1 MNIKSF
7 VHVNECQ
14 CLLSI
19 ADAKKSTR
27 LEGLGIFWAYSS
39 NTWSSLNFPMIMH
52 FPISKGLFCLGVG
65 EGRNWVIGS
74 RSGEDWAGSNSQV
87 SIIHQKNFNC
97 SLIYY
102 NSQ

>member
-19 ADAKKSTR
+19 ADAPKSTR

-52 FPISKGLFCLGVG
+52 FPISKGLFLSGGGGRGVTG
-65 EGRNWVIGS
+65 
-74 RSGEDWAGSNSQV
+74 
-87 SIIHQKNFNC
+87 
-97 SLIYY
+97 
-102 NSQ
+102 